1 MSLPIIFRPIARLEL
16 DEAMD
21 WYRQQKEGLH
31 AEFKDA
37 VDQML
42 ERIAAAPLRFG
53 PVRGEVRRA
62 LLRRFAAPTRLAAAR
77 RRRKPSEG
85 GSAFRISTVDRGPWA
100 EDRGL
105 WTVDCRLNYC
115 PRKTLNS

>member
-62 LLRRFAAPTRLAAAR
+62 LLRRFPYAIHFVPEPNAIIVLALFHVKRDPRHLEGR
-77 RRRKPSEG
+77 R
-85 GSAFRISTVDRGPWA
+85 
-100 EDRGL
+100 
-105 WTVDCRLNYC
+105 
-115 PRKTLNS
+115 